1 MNEFIEQFLIEARE
15 LVEQGTADL
24 LAAEERPRDA
34 AAIDGAF
41 RAFHTLKGSAGIIDF
56 AAMARALHIAEDALS
71 EVRSGRQPIT
81 NELISHC
88 LSCLDQLVQWL
99 DVIEQTGEPPADADT
114 AADAIVALFSPVAA
128 TPTPKAM
135 ALPEHA
141 ATLDAWLNAL
151 SAAKPDIHA
160 TARSALF
167 YHPEEGSFFRGED
180 PLARIRDLP
189 GLLAVD
195 LVPGGAAVPLAEVD
209 PFACHL
215 LIFAVS
221 SEPSQNLAPTFADV
235 SGQVEWRDMEP
246 PAPTIVDTSPAIQL
260 IEAQTALLQSAQDEG
275 FSGRKAAALRT
286 VINVLRAEGRGA
298 DARHIETLAE
308 SGADIGAL
316 VDALRSGGAAPVT
329 VADEPATPEPSAH
342 DVAARSLRV
351 DVERIDALVR
361 LTGELTVLRHA
372 VGHAATLAERG
383 DTQGLG
389 KLLKAHHGS
398 LDRLVGELQ
407 HAVLN
412 IRVLPL
418 RHVFQRF
425 PRLVRD
431 MSERLAKPMRL
442 VIEGEETEA
451 DKTIVEAL
459 FEPLLHI
466 LRNAADH
473 GIEAAQDRAAAGKP
487 DTGVVI
493 LRARRDGD
501 HLAIEVEDDGRG
513 IDTAR
518 VRAVAAER
526 GVASAAA
533 IAGMS
538 EAEAIDLI
546 FAAGF
551 STRVEVTGYSGRG
564 VGMDAVR
571 VAVERLGGR
580 VSLHSRPGHG
590 SLVRMTLPFTIMK
603 TEVMTVE
610 AGGQVLGIPLDMVIE
625 TARLPRTMISKI
637 GAAQAFTW
645 RNRTV
650 PLLDLSRA
658 VDLCAAPPSSA
669 DVLVVIVSVA
679 GDYSGL
685 EVERLGER
693 MNVMLRPMEG
703 LLAGLPCA
711 GTTLL
716 GDGRVLLVLDLH
728 EIQL

>member
-24 LAAEERPRDA
+24 LAAEERPKDA

-56 AAMARALHIAEDALS
+56 AAMARALHVAEDSLS
-71 EVRSGRQPIT
+71 EARGGSLPIT

-88 LSCLDQLVQWL
+88 LSCLDQVVQWL
-99 DVIEQTGEPPADADT
+99 EVIEQTGEPPADADSG
-114 AADAIVALFSPVAA
+114 ADAVVALFEPGAPTPAKASPEVAA
-128 TPTPKAM
+128 N
-135 ALPEHA
+135 
-141 ATLDAWLNAL
+141 LDAWLDAL
-151 SAAKPDIHA
+151 SVAKPDVRA
-160 TARSALF
+160 AARSALC
-167 YHPEEGSFFRGED
+167 HQPDEGSFFRGDD
-180 PLARIRDLP
+180 PLVRIRDLS

-195 LVPGGAAVPLAEVD
+195 LVPTGPAVPPAEID

-215 LIFAVS
+215 LIFAISSEQVS
-221 SEPSQNLAPTFADV
+221 SLAPAFADV
-235 SGQVEWRDMEP
+235 AGQFEWRELAGP
-246 PAPTIVDTSPAIQL
+246 VVATLSPAAQL
-260 IEAQTALLQSAQDEG
+260 IEAQIALLQGPQGEG
-275 FSGRKAAALRT
+275 FDGRKAAALNT
-286 VINVLRAEGRGA
+286 AINVRRAEGRDA
-298 DARHIETLAE
+298 DARHIEHLAASDAGVE
-308 SGADIGAL
+308 AL
-316 VDALRSGGAAPVT
+316 VDTLRSGAAAP
-329 VADEPATPEPSAH
+329 ADNAAEEARASEPSAQ
-342 DVAARSLRV
+342 DLAARSLRV
-351 DVERIDALVR
+351 NVERIDALVR
-361 LTGELTVLRHA
+361 LTGELTVLKHA
-372 VGHAATLAERG
+372 IGHAAAMADRG
-383 DTQGLG
+383 DTESLG
-389 KLLKAHHGS
+389 TMLKAQYGS
-398 LDRLVGELQ
+398 LDRLVSELQ

-431 MSERLAKPMRL
+431 MSDKLGKPMRL

-459 FEPLLHI
+459 FEPLLHV

-473 GIEAAQDRAAAGKP
+473 GIEVPGARAEAGKP
-487 DTGVVI
+487 PTGVVI

-501 HLAIEVEDDGRG
+501 HLAVEVEDDGRG

-518 VRAVAAER
+518 VRSVATER

-533 IAGMS
+533 IAAMS
-538 EAEAIDLI
+538 EEAAADLI
-546 FAAGF
+546 FAPGF
-551 STRVEVTGYSGRG
+551 STRSEVTGYSGRG

-571 VAVERLGGR
+571 VAVQRLGGR
-580 VSLHSRPGHG
+580 VSLHSRPEHG

-603 TEVMTVE
+603 TDVMTVE
-610 AGGQVLGIPLDMVIE
+610 AGGQVLGIPLDTVIE
-625 TARLPRTMISKI
+625 TARIPRAAISNI

-650 PLLDLSRA
+650 PLLDLSSA
-658 VDLCAAPPSSA
+658 IDASTASTSSA
-669 DVLVVIVSVA
+669 DALVVIVTIA
-679 GDYSGL
+679 GEYCGL

-693 MNVMLRPMEG
+693 MDVMLRPMEG

-728 EIQL
+728 ELQL

>member
-1 MNEFIEQFLIEARE
+1 
-15 LVEQGTADL
+15 
-24 LAAEERPRDA
+24 
-34 AAIDGAF
+34 
-41 RAFHTLKGSAGIIDF
+41 
-56 AAMARALHIAEDALS
+56 
-71 EVRSGRQPIT
+71 
-81 NELISHC
+81 
-88 LSCLDQLVQWL
+88 
-99 DVIEQTGEPPADADT
+99 
-114 AADAIVALFSPVAA
+114 
-128 TPTPKAM
+128 
-135 ALPEHA
+135 
-141 ATLDAWLNAL
+141 
-151 SAAKPDIHA
+151 
-160 TARSALF
+160 
-167 YHPEEGSFFRGED
+167 
-180 PLARIRDLP
+180 
-189 GLLAVD
+189 
-195 LVPGGAAVPLAEVD
+195 
-209 PFACHL
+209 
-215 LIFAVS
+215 
-221 SEPSQNLAPTFADV
+221 
-235 SGQVEWRDMEP
+235 
-246 PAPTIVDTSPAIQL
+246 
-260 IEAQTALLQSAQDEG
+260 
-275 FSGRKAAALRT
+275 
-286 VINVLRAEGRGA
+286 
-298 DARHIETLAE
+298 
-308 SGADIGAL
+308 
-316 VDALRSGGAAPVT
+316 
-329 VADEPATPEPSAH
+329 
-342 DVAARSLRV
+342 
-351 DVERIDALVR
+351 
-361 LTGELTVLRHA
+361 
-372 VGHAATLAERG
+372 
-383 DTQGLG
+383 
-389 KLLKAHHGS
+389 
-398 LDRLVGELQ
+398 
-407 HAVLN
+407 
-412 IRVLPL
+412 
-418 RHVFQRF
+418 
-425 PRLVRD
+425 
-431 MSERLAKPMRL
+431 MRL

-637 GAAQAFTW
+637 GAAHAFPW